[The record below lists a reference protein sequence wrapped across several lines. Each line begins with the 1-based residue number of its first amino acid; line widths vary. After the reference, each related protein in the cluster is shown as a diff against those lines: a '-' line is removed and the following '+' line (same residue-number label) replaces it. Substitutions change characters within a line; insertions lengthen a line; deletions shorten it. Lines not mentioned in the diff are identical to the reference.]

1 MPPKI
6 ANATQVASEGT
17 PAETT
22 SDRPVSKPESPIKA
36 GSPSNVRGNKRKLSG
51 LGNPQLKK
59 GKNQLMPDSDSST
72 SSSSDSDVP
81 QIIEPSKDIDQLSK
95 SASSLEVRDAAMEPA
110 PASSTASPSAETS
123 SATSKSHGAL
133 PPKDPFPEVLDW
145 AAKVEI
151 AEAKKAHN
159 EAWKT
164 ECKDKVAQK
173 KQAKLAQLDAD
184 RLAGKPPLRGGETH
198 SLVLLPFFCL
208 FLTAITAL
216 QSRPGG
222 PIVENPPDLPVVAA
236 AFYEVLFAEQP
247 TNARKGREFID
258 LMPKIPRALGESIS
272 APITSTE
279 VRAAIKGA
287 PTDTMAQ
294 VQLWEDVREL

>member
-6 ANATQVASEGT
+6 ANATQVDIQEGT

-36 GSPSNVRGNKRKLSG
+36 GSPSN
-51 LGNPQLKK
+51 
-59 GKNQLMPDSDSST
+59 
-72 SSSSDSDVP
+72 
-81 QIIEPSKDIDQLSK
+81 
-95 SASSLEVRDAAMEPA
+95 
-110 PASSTASPSAETS
+110 
-123 SATSKSHGAL
+123 
-133 PPKDPFPEVLDW
+133 VLDW

-184 RLAGKPPLRGGETH
+184 RLAGKPPLRGCVQCKTH
-198 SLVLLPFFCL
+198 HWEQDPCPPKPMASPEKEASKIKSSGVGKRKHTGAEIENSGGP
-208 FLTAITAL
+208 
-216 QSRPGG
+216 SKKGG

-287 PTDTMAQ
+287 PTVYSGKSILAPWHSYGNRYHGPGPNS
-294 VQLWEDVREL
+294 LGRRPYEL